1 MTTLHRLFSARTLSA
16 AFLAATA
23 LAWTGGAS
31 AALFEDDEARRAI
44 LDLRQ
49 RVEQQRQDLQRQL
62 DAATQD
68 SAQLR
73 RSVLELQQMI
83 EQLRQENARLNGA
96 NEQLT
101 RDVAEMQR
109 RQKDIA

>member
-1 MTTLHRLFSARTLSA
+1 MTTLRRLFSPRTLA
-16 AFLAATA
+16 AASLAALA
-23 LAWTGGAS
+23 LTWTGGAS
-31 AALFEDDEARRAI
+31 AAIFDDDEARKAI

-62 DAATQD
+62 DSAAQD
-68 SAQLR
+68 NAQLR

-96 NEQLT
+96 NEQVT
-101 RDVAEMQR
+101 RD
-109 RQKDIA
+109 